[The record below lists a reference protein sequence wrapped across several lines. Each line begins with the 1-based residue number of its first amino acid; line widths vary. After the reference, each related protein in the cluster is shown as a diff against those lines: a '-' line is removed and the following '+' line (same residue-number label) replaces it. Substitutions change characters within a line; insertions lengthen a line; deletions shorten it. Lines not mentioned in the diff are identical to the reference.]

1 MTKHLR
7 LLIVSGLI
15 FSFIY
20 PNTNTIY
27 FTEEV
32 NGEIVDRVVKDV
44 EYLGIKDSK
53 VYYTFQESSFDKF
66 LGKHPN
72 VGIINCK
79 DVYQIV
85 DNDDEILYVDI
96 FEVMEFS
103 CSDSTFNPKLLISEN
118 TLRKQQ
124 GNEKVLVL
132 MALSGVA
139 GAIIFIPVGFVLL
152 MDFIWWLVRL

>member
-44 EYLGIKDSK
+44 EYRGINDSK
-53 VYYTFQESSFDKF
+53 VYYTIQESIFDKF

-79 DVYQIV
+79 DVYMIV
-85 DNDDEILYVDI
+85 DNNDEA
-96 FEVMEFS
+96 MKFS
-103 CSDSTFNPKLLISEN
+103 CSDSTYIPNDELSYSEIIKKNNQRNFQTIIEQLDEELHKNIRSVFNFLGIE
-118 TLRKQQ
+118 
-124 GNEKVLVL
+124 
-132 MALSGVA
+132 
-139 GAIIFIPVGFVLL
+139 
-152 MDFIWWLVRL
+152 

>member
-1 MTKHLR
+1 MTQHLK

-20 PNTNTIY
+20 PHTIH

-44 EYLGIKDSK
+44 LYLGINNSR
-53 VYYTFQESSFDKF
+53 VYYKIKIINQYSKNISYSTV
-66 LGKHPN
+66 N
-72 VGIINCK
+72 INCK
-79 DVYQIV
+79 DVYMIV

-103 CSDSTFNPKLLISEN
+103 CSDSTYIPNDELSYSEIIKKNNQRNFQTIIEQLDEELHKNIRSVFNFLGIE
-118 TLRKQQ
+118 
-124 GNEKVLVL
+124 
-132 MALSGVA
+132 
-139 GAIIFIPVGFVLL
+139 
-152 MDFIWWLVRL
+152 

>member
-44 EYLGIKDSK
+44 LYLGINNSR
-53 VYYTFQESSFDKF
+53 VYYKIKIINQYSKNISYSAV
-66 LGKHPN
+66 N
-72 VGIINCK
+72 INCK
-79 DVYQIV
+79 DVYMIV
-85 DNDDEILYVDI
+85 DNNDEA
-96 FEVMEFS
+96 MKFS
-103 CSDSTFNPKLLISEN
+103 CSDSTYIPNDELSYSEIIKKNNQRNFQTIIEQLDEELHKNIRSVFNFLGIE
-118 TLRKQQ
+118 
-124 GNEKVLVL
+124 
-132 MALSGVA
+132 
-139 GAIIFIPVGFVLL
+139 
-152 MDFIWWLVRL
+152 